1 MILAGDLGGTKSNLG
16 LFDVQQGKLVRTSH
30 KRYAS
35 RDHSGLQEI
44 TKDFLN
50 GASGKVTAASFGI
63 AGPVVNNRV
72 HATNLPWIIEGAAMA
87 SFLGLNRVRLINDVE
102 AAAYGIGVMEPQD
115 LDTIYPGAPG
125 AEGTRV
131 VISAGT
137 GLGEGILCWDGKQYI
152 IMPTEAGHAD
162 FAPHTD
168 QQADLWKYL
177 KARNEFVSAETILG
191 GSGFQRVHEFVDPS
205 VRHPGFDD
213 KSVDP
218 APGITERGLSGECP
232 ICVKTLD
239 LWIDIYGSEA
249 GNLAVRTVAR
259 GGIYVAGGIAVK
271 ILAKLKDGR
280 FAAAV
285 RHKEKMADFL
295 ATIPIRVVLNEECP
309 LMGAAFVAWK
319 NP

>member
-1 MILAGDLGGTKSNLG
+1 
-16 LFDVQQGKLVRTSH
+16 
-30 KRYAS
+30 
-35 RDHSGLQEI
+35 
-44 TKDFLN
+44 
-50 GASGKVTAASFGI
+50 
-63 AGPVVNNRV
+63 VNNRV
-72 HATNLPWIIEGAAMA
+72 HATNLPWIIEGATMA
-87 SFLGLNRVRLINDVE
+87 NFLELNSVRLINDVE
-102 AAAYGIGVMEPQD
+102 ATAYGIGVLEPAD
-115 LDTIYPGAPG
+115 LETIYAGAAD

-131 VISAGT
+131 VIAAGT
-137 GLGEGILCWDGKQYI
+137 GLGEGILCWDGKRYV

-177 KARNEFVSAETILG
+177 KARNEFVSAESVLG
-191 GSGFQRVHEFVDPS
+191 GSGFQRLHEFLDPS

-232 ICVKTLD
+232 VCVKALE

-249 GNLAVRTVAR
+249 GNLAVRTAAR

-271 ILAKLKDGR
+271 VLPKLKDGR

-319 NP
+319 CT

>member
-16 LFDVQQGKLVRTSH
+16 LFDVQNGKLVRTSY

-35 RDHSGLQEI
+35 RDHAGLQEI
-44 TKDFLN
+44 AKDFLN
-50 GASGKVTAASFGI
+50 GAAGKVTAASFGI

-72 HATNLPWIIEGAAMA
+72 HATNLPWIIDGAAMA
-87 SFLGLNRVRLINDVE
+87 GFLGLGCVRLINDVE
-102 AAAYGIGVMEPQD
+102 AAAYGIGVLEPSD
-115 LDTIYPGAPG
+115 LDTIDPGVPG
-125 AEGTRV
+125 TVGTRV
-131 VISAGT
+131 VIAAGT
-137 GLGEGILCWDGKQYI
+137 GLGEGILCWDGKRYV

-168 QQADLWKYL
+168 QQADLWKHL
-177 KARNEFVSAETILG
+177 KLKNEFVSSEMVLG
-191 GSGFQRVHEFVDPS
+191 GSGFQRIHDFLDPT
-205 VRHPGFDD
+205 VLHAGFND
-213 KSVDP
+213 KTIDP
-218 APGITERGLSGECP
+218 APGITQRALSGECP
-232 ICVKTLD
+232 VCVATLD

-249 GNLAVRTVAR
+249 GNLAVRTAAR

-271 ILAKLKDGR
+271 VLPKLKNGR

-295 ATIPIRVVLNEECP
+295 ATIPIQVVLNEDCP
-309 LMGAAFVAWK
+309 LLGAAFVAWK

>member
-1 MILAGDLGGTKSNLG
+1 M
-16 LFDVQQGKLVRTSH
+16 
-30 KRYAS
+30 
-35 RDHSGLQEI
+35 
-44 TKDFLN
+44 N

-168 QQADLWKYL
+168 RQADLWKYL